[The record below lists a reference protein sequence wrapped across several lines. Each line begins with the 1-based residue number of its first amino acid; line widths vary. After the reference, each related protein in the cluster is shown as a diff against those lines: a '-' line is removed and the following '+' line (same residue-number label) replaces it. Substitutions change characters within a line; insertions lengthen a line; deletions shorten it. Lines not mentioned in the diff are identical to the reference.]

1 MSESPSSCVRVF
13 ADSDHIQQCQERLQ
27 QAAPVLSSLAGV
39 LALAGNEVRLQLLFL
54 LADEQLCVCDL
65 ADVLNMSISAVS
77 QHLRKLKDGGVV
89 TARKVGQT
97 VFYSLSAAH
106 LPVLQPLLARLSPT
120 TTQPEPAP

>member
-1 MSESPSSCVRVF
+1 MNSTSCVRVF
-13 ADSDHIQQCQERLQ
+13 ADTGHIEQCQLRLA
-27 QAAPVLSSLAGV
+27 QAAPALNSLATV

-65 ADVLNMSISAVS
+65 ADVLNMNISAVS

-97 VFYSLSAAH
+97 VFYSLNAEH
-106 LPVLQPLLARLSPT
+106 LPVLQPLLARLT
-120 TTQPEPAP
+120 ATEPAQ